1 MSASKRQKREAAQRR
16 VEERQAKRE
25 QHRQREARRALEDA
39 RQRDIDADLP
49 MYIQRDVFARRERES
64 QRPPMP
70 PIIRTRRNPA

>member
-49 MYIQRDVFARRERES
+49 LYIQRDVFIPRVRDDHPR
-64 QRPPMP
+64 P
-70 PIIRTRRNPA
+70 PIIRTRRNQP